1 MKYKKISNK
10 LFIKNRSKLNK
21 KIKDKSFIVLYSNNK
36 MYRNGDQYFDFR
48 QNSDFFYFSGIDQ
61 EKSVL
66 LLFPDHE
73 NEELREILFII
84 ETNEK
89 IKIWE
94 GNKYTKEEAKEISG
108 IENVKWIDEFDDL
121 LKNLIRDAEN
131 VYFNDFTDIG
141 SECDMRNDNL
151 CNIINS
157 VNTDCN
163 IEKLSPIIKC
173 LRVKKEPEE
182 IKLMQK
188 ACDITDKAFSRVLS
202 IVKPGVHEYEVEA
215 EIFSEFIRNRASGS
229 AYKSIVASGEN
240 ACVLHYVENSS
251 ICNKGE
257 LLLMDFGAEYAN
269 YAADCSRTIPVSG
282 KFSKRQREC
291 YESVL
296 RVMKEAIKLMV
307 PGSSILEIHKETCK
321 LLQEEH
327 IKLGLYTETDLKN
340 QDIEKPLWKKYY
352 PHGTS
357 HFIGLDVH
365 DVGDKTTVLEEGM
378 VLSCEPGLY
387 IPEENIGIRIEDDIV
402 VAETPI
408 NLLQNVP
415 KEVFEIENL
424 MNGKINKL

>member
-1 MKYKKISNK
+1 MKHKKISNR
-10 LFIKNRSKLNK
+10 LFIKNRQKLNL
-21 KIKDKSFIVLYSNNK
+21 KIKPKSLIVLYSNK
-36 MYRNGDQYFDFR
+36 QMYRNGNQYFDYR
-48 QNSDFFYFSGIDQ
+48 QNSDFFYLSGIEQ
-61 EKSVL
+61 EKSMI

-89 IKIWE
+89 IRIWE

-108 IENVKWIDEFDDL
+108 IENVKWIEEFDEL
-121 LKNLIRDAEN
+121 LKKLIKDAKN

-141 SECDMRNDNL
+141 SEDDMRNESL
-151 CNIINS
+151 QNIVSS
-157 VNTDCN
+157 VNYNCK
-163 IEKLSPIIKC
+163 IEELSPIIKYF
-173 LRVKKEPEE
+173 RVIKEPEE
-182 IKLMQK
+182 ISLMQE
-188 ACDITDKAFSRVLS
+188 ACNITEKAFLRVLS
-202 IVKPGVHEYEVEA
+202 TVKPEITEYEIEA

-229 AYKSIVASGEN
+229 AYKSIVASGGN
-240 ACVLHYVENSS
+240 ACVLHYIENNNN
-251 ICNKGE
+251 CNDGD
-257 LLLMDFGAEYAN
+257 LVLMDFGAEYAN

-282 KFSKRQREC
+282 KFSKRQKEC
-291 YESVL
+291 YEAVL
-296 RVMKEAIKLMV
+296 RVMKESIKLMV
-307 PGSSILEIHKETCK
+307 PGTSIIEIHTETCK
-321 LLQEEH
+321 LLQQEH
-327 IKLGLYTETDLKN
+327 IKLGLYSEEDIKN
-340 QDIEKPLWKKYY
+340 QDIENPLWKKYY

-365 DVGDKTTVLEEGM
+365 DVGDKTTILEEGM

-424 MNGKINKL
+424 INGKINKL